1 MPITEIKSPI
11 ITNITATALDCTV
24 NTKAS
29 ISFEVSEGKAPFS
42 YTVHDGTSTIK
53 TGNITGNTATI
64 YGLTANTYKII
75 VTDANNCA
83 SAEISEKIE
92 ALASLTGGSAVAT
105 NLKCS
110 ASGTVFG
117 TITFTNPATGTP
129 DPITGYTFYYK
140 LDGTPVTAFQPIVGN
155 SKTGL
160 PAGTYNTKVV
170 DSKGCSLNFPDLTID
185 ALPTVLTTTKP
196 VTYNCDGT
204 GNVKVTVT
212 TTPIP
217 TATAPI
223 TYTLGADTNETGEF
237 TKLSVGNHTVSV
249 NYGSDC
255 ILPVIV
261 EVKDNQNFTAV
272 ASFVEN
278 PKCKD
283 GTDGKIKVV
292 ASFGSVAVNSF
303 EYSTDGINWTPVI
316 NSNEVTIGTF
326 GAGTHTIKVH
336 QNLGGCEVDSN
347 AITLTAPTSAVIVNP
362 STKTLTKEITCN
374 PNTGATITP
383 TASGG
388 NGTYTFELLDSAKAS
403 LGNTFTD
410 LSAGTYYVVAKDK
423 LGCKSVPFE
432 VIIADKKGV
441 TFTATASV
449 CHTGS
454 DAKIELTAITG
465 NDTNFTFS
473 VHDGTSI
480 IRTGSVTGAAHT
492 ISGLSAGTY
501 KVTVTDGFGCSET
514 EDVTINPQLK
524 VSATTTQQTCNPGD
538 LTITA
543 SGGKDTNYVYA
554 VVSENT
560 AVKDADFGVKP
571 TTITAGIWDI
581 YVRDNGGTGTLGTDY
596 CQAFTTNK
604 VTKIPDLK
612 VETVTAIQPKCS
624 TDKGIINV
632 TVSGGT
638 TDYTVTLTGSGATPT
653 VKTAT
658 GNVLNYKFENLDAD
672 TYTITV
678 EDINACTGTAASTQE
693 IKVPSALKD
702 GKAAPTDLACGVSG
716 GSITFTNP
724 TGGTPDSSNR
734 KLYFLL

>member
-1 MPITEIKSPI
+1 KDLE
-11 ITNITATALDCTV
+11 TV
-24 NTKAS
+24 
-29 ISFEVSEGKAPFS
+29 
-42 YTVHDGTSTIK
+42 TI
-53 TGNITGNTATI
+53 
-64 YGLTANTYKII
+64 
-75 VTDANNCA
+75 
-83 SAEISEKIE
+83 
-92 ALASLTGGSAVAT
+92 
-105 NLKCS
+105 
-110 ASGTVFG
+110 
-117 TITFTNPATGTP
+117 NP
-129 DPITGYTFYYK
+129 
-140 LDGTPVTAFQPIVGN
+140 
-155 SKTGL
+155 
-160 PAGTYNTKVV
+160 
-170 DSKGCSLNFPDLTID
+170 
-185 ALPTVLTTTKP
+185 LPTVLTTIKP

-217 TATAPI
+217 TVTAPI

-237 TKLSVGNHTVSV
+237 TKLQVGNHTVSV

-255 ILPVIV
+255 TTDVIV
-261 EVKDNQNFTAV
+261 EVKAGQNFTAV

-316 NSNEVTIGTF
+316 NSDEVTIDTF
-326 GAGTHTIKVH
+326 GAGNHIIKVK
-336 QNLGGCEVDSN
+336 NATGCEDDSN
-347 AITLTAPTSAVIVNP
+347 AIKLTAPTSAVIVNP
-362 STKTLTKEITCN
+362 STKTLTKEIRCN

-383 TASGG
+383 SASGG

-410 LSAGTYYVVAKDK
+410 LSAGTYYVVATDK

-432 VIIADKKGV
+432 VIIADKKDV
-441 TFTATASV
+441 EFTATASV

-454 DAKIELTAITG
+454 DASIEVTAITG

-480 IRTGSVTGAAHT
+480 IRTGSVTGTAHT
-492 ISGLSAGTY
+492 ISGLSEGAY
-501 KVTVTDGFGCSET
+501 KITVTDGFGCSET
-514 EDVTINPQLK
+514 EDVTIKPQLK
-524 VSATTTQQTCNPGD
+524 VSATTTQPTCKDGILD
-538 LTITA
+538 ITA
-543 SGGKDTNYVYA
+543 SGGSGVNYVYA

-560 AVKDADFGVKP
+560 PVKDADFSATAP

-581 YVRDNGGTGTLGTDY
+581 YVRDNGGTGTLGADY
-596 CQAFTTNK
+596 CQAIFTTNK

-632 TVSGGT
+632 KVSGGKAA
-638 TDYTVTLTGSGATPT
+638 YTVTLTGSGANPT

-658 GNVLNYKFENLDAD
+658 GNVLNY
-672 TYTITV
+672 
-678 EDINACTGTAASTQE
+678 Q
-693 IKVPSALKD
+693 
-702 GKAAPTDLACGVSG
+702 
-716 GSITFTNP
+716 FT
-724 TGGTPDSSNR
+724 
-734 KLYFLL
+734 